1 MRGWLLDIYADDASD
16 SMVYWVRTR
25 RGAERV
31 VDRSFLPKI
40 YAHSSPDKM
49 DDLEGALPVLDA
61 VKSVKREMKRTWLGE
76 KEREGLLV
84 KGSFSRARES
94 ISGLKSIPSACT
106 PSGALT

>member
-40 YAHSSPDKM
+40 YVHSSQERM
-49 DDLEGALPVLDA
+49 AELEGALPDPGRRQVGRA
-61 VKSVKREMKRTWLGE
+61 A
-76 KEREGLLV
+76 
-84 KGSFSRARES
+84 SRSASGWARRRGRCS
-94 ISGLKSIPSACT
+94 PSPSAST
-106 PSGALT
+106 PR